1 MKLMNLLDNQKQ
13 EEEQS
18 RQNSME
24 EELQEAALKG
34 SVPALL
40 DLLQQHPHIL
50 NTTLTSPSDTPLH
63 VAAILGHSSFAAELL
78 ALNPEFASRLNLQG
92 SSPLH
97 LAAAKGCLEIVKGL
111 VRVNADLGLVWDRD
125 GLTPLHLGVIKGRLE
140 VVAELGRVRPE
151 AVRVLTQGGE
161 SGFHLCVKHHRFE
174 VLKVLVGCVGRD
186 DDFLNWRDGDG
197 NTVLHVAV
205 AKKQLEVINYLLE
218 NTKIEVN
225 AQNANGFTALDVL
238 SHSTRDL
245 RDLEI
250 KESLQ
255 IAGAPKIMKKAPT
268 VMFDQDQDTVQV
280 SSTTQPLMSKRRS
293 LRQLVFK
300 PKQKEVDWLGRKRSS
315 LMVVSSL
322 IATVAFQSAMNPPG
336 GVWQS
341 DYLEDSN
348 GNPVDNPHH
357 AGQSVMADT
366 QAQQYGL
373 FMISNTLAF
382 LSSLSIILLLV
393 SGLPLRRRRWLWI
406 QMVIMWLAITALTA
420 TYFIGL
426 IFMTPGQQKGGYL
439 YHVTQVSVL
448 VWLALMGIVF
458 IGNALRAI
466 VRLLRKFGCMKQK
479 PQDDS
484 LFEEYDIDDI

>member
-1 MKLMNLLDNQKQ
+1 
-13 EEEQS
+13 
-18 RQNSME
+18 ME
-24 EELQEAALKG
+24 EELHQAALKG

-40 DLLQQHPHIL
+40 ELLRQHPHIL
-50 NTTLTSPSDTPLH
+50 NGTPSLSDTPLH
-63 VAAILGHSSFAAELL
+63 VAAILGHSAFAAELL
-78 ALNPEFASRLNLQG
+78 TRSPELASRLNLQG

-97 LAAAKGCLEIVKGL
+97 LAAAKGCVEIVKSL
-111 VRVNADLGLVWDRD
+111 VLVNADLGLVWDRD
-125 GLTPLHLGVIKGRLE
+125 GLTPLHLGVIKGRVG
-140 VVAELGRVRPE
+140 VVAELARVRPE
-151 AVRVLTQGGE
+151 AARVLTQGGE

-174 VLKVLVGCVGRD
+174 VLKVLVGCVGKD
-186 DDFLNWRDGDG
+186 DDFVNWRDGDG

-205 AKKQLEVINYLLE
+205 AKKQLEVINYLLD

-225 AQNANGFTALDVL
+225 AQNSNGFTALDVL

-255 IAGAPKIMKKAPT
+255 YSGASKFIKKAPS
-268 VMFDQDQDTVQV
+268 VMFDQDTVQV
-280 SSTTQPLMSKRRS
+280 PTTMQPLMSKRRS

-315 LMVVSSL
+315 LMVVASL
-322 IATVAFQSAMNPPG
+322 IATVAFQSAINPPG
-336 GVWQS
+336 AVWQS

-348 GNPVDNPHH
+348 GNPVDKPHH

-366 QAQQYGL
+366 EPSLYGL
-373 FMISNTLAF
+373 YMISNTLAF

-393 SGLPLRRRRWLWI
+393 SGLPMKRRRWMWI
-406 QMVIMWLAITALTA
+406 QMVIMWVAITALTA

-426 IFMTPGQQKGGYL
+426 IFMTPQQQKGGYL

-448 VWLALMGIVF
+448 VWMALMGIVF
-458 IGNALRAI
+458 FGNVVRAA
-466 VRLLRKFGCMKQK
+466 RWLLRKYGCMKKK
-479 PQDDS
+479 PRDDS
-484 LFEEYDIDDI
+484 LDEDYDIDDL